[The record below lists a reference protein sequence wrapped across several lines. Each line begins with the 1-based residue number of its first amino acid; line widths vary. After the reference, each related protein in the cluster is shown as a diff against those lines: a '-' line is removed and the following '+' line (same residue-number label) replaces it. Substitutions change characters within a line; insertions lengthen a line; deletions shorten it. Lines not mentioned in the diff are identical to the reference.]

1 MPLYEYYC
9 EDCQR
14 DFALLQSTSV
24 NKEESVCS
32 ECGSSNVRYKMST
45 FSSSIP
51 LRTTPGTLKAGPVTA
66 DELPN
71 SKQILNLPIPRHV
84 SEYHD

>member
-9 EDCQR
+9 EDCR
-14 DFALLQSTSV
+14 KEFTLLQSASV
-24 NKEESVCS
+24 NKEETVCP
-32 ECGSSNVRYKMST
+32 ECSSSNVRAQMSS
-45 FSSSIP
+45 FSSKIP
-51 LRTTPGTLKAGPVTA
+51 PRTTPSTVKAGPVTA

-71 SKQILNLPIPRHV
+71 KRVLNLPIPKHV

>member
-9 EDCQR
+9 EDCR
-14 DFALLQSTSV
+14 KDFTLLQSASV
-24 NKEESVCS
+24 NKEETVCS
-32 ECGSSNVRYKMST
+32 ECGSSHVRSQMSS
-45 FSSSIP
+45 FASKIP
-51 LRTTPGTLKAGPVTA
+51 PRTSARSVKAGPVTA

-71 SKQILNLPIPRHV
+71 KNVLNLPIPKHV

>member
-9 EDCQR
+9 EDCR
-14 DFALLQSTSV
+14 KDFTLLQSASV
-24 NKEESVCS
+24 NKEETVCS
-32 ECGSSNVRYKMST
+32 ECSSSHVRPQMSS
-45 FSSSIP
+45 FSSKIP
-51 LRTTPGTLKAGPVTA
+51 LRTTPSTVKAGPVTA

-71 SKQILNLPIPRHV
+71 KGILNLPIPRHV

>member
-9 EDCQR
+9 EDCR
-14 DFALLQSTSV
+14 KEFTLLQSASV
-24 NKEESVCS
+24 NKEETVCS
-32 ECGSSNVRYKMST
+32 ECGSNVRAQMSS
-45 FSSSIP
+45 FSSKIP
-51 LRTTPGTLKAGPVTA
+51 PRTTPSTVKAGPVTA

-71 SKQILNLPIPRHV
+71 KRVLNLPIPKHV

>member
-9 EDCQR
+9 EDCR
-14 DFALLQSTSV
+14 KDFTLLQSASV
-24 NKEESVCS
+24 NKKETVCS
-32 ECGSSNVRYKMST
+32 ECGSAHVRYQMST
-45 FSSSIP
+45 FSSKIP
-51 LRTTPGTLKAGPVTA
+51 PRSTPSTVKAGPVTA

-71 SKQILNLPIPRHV
+71 KNIMNLPIPKHV

>member
-9 EDCQR
+9 EDCR
-14 DFALLQSTSV
+14 KDFTLLQPASV
-24 NKEESVCS
+24 NKDETVCS
-32 ECGSSNVRYKMST
+32 ECGSSQVRYQMST
-45 FSSSIP
+45 FSSKIP
-51 LRTTPGTLKAGPVTA
+51 SRSTPSRIKAGPVTA

-71 SKQILNLPIPRHV
+71 KNILNLPIPKHV